1 MALCVVLL
9 DISQLFELITL
20 TKRDKFTFKSVIRK
34 QYVYHQLVF
43 LQHLCR
49 VSSFLKLLKFQCEI
63 FAHLWLLTYFVVVIV
78 WYLSNQCLS
87 LLRLGVRIPLMVKC
101 ARYNIIQLMSALK
114 VNIIIVHP
122 RSVVFPRA
130 LARGKTTSQVWTIMM
145 FTASA
150 GINCFIL
157 LKLDAKENW

>member
-1 MALCVVLL
+1 LL
-9 DISQLFELITL
+9 SIFAVKSINIVELI
-20 TKRDKFTFKSVIRK
+20 TFKSVIRR
-34 QYVYHQLVF
+34 QYLYQQLVF

-63 FAHLWLLTYFVVVIV
+63 FAHLWLLTYFVVVNV

-122 RSVVFPRA
+122 RVVFPRA

-150 GINCFIL
+150 GINCFII
-157 LKLDAKENW
+157 LKLDAKQNW